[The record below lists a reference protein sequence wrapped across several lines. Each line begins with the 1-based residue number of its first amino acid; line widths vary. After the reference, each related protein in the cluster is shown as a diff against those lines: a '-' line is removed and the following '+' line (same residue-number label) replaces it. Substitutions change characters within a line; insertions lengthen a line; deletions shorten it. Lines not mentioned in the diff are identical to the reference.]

1 MSKYSA
7 SGAAWQAQRL
17 RVLNRD
23 GWVCSACGKA
33 LEGADATVDH
43 ILPVALNPDHDYTD
57 DELVS
62 MCRRDNGL
70 KADKVNARLAWFN
83 PRWLPDGLTG

>member
-23 GWVCSACGKA
+23 GWVCVYCGKA
-33 LEGADATVDH
+33 LEGRDAHVDH
-43 ILPVALNPDHDYTD
+43 ISPISLSPDHDYTD
-57 DELVS
+57 DDLTS
-62 MCRRDNGL
+62 SC
-70 KADKVNARLAWFN
+70 ARCNTTKGAQVLTRLPYWN
-83 PRWLPDGLTG
+83 ERWLPNGLR